1 MKHTAKK
8 CILLL
13 AGLALAAVLSGCTFF
28 DSSVEQL
35 FTLPRMAE
43 EYTGLSQ
50 QIDSLIDQ
58 GYEYAS
64 PSGGRNIQSVQM
76 VDLEDD
82 GIQEAL
88 VFLRRSSDEKPL
100 KIMVF
105 RLEGDTYRCFCT
117 IESSGSAVDSV
128 YYQDLNGDGCREI
141 IVGWRISADVQ
152 TVAVYV
158 PQPDPYVLLQSG
170 YTRFTVTDLDGD
182 GVKSL
187 LLFRS
192 DNDGQPVAGLYI
204 RKDDV
209 ISASYSSVLSYTMA
223 ELSRGSVVVGKLS
236 DGTPAV
242 FATGVNSQGMAMTDI
257 LVWQE
262 SGGLTNIAQ
271 DRTTGLTAAVYPY
284 MQLKPQ
290 DIDGDGSVE
299 IPAPETAA
307 ADAGSGAAAN
317 TAAAV
322 RGLVRWIS
330 YCGDESPD
338 VHCVTYHDLSAG
350 WYFRLPDTWQGEA
363 TFTTAENGAYESQV
377 VLLSN
382 GQPVAALYALT
393 GDNREKRAMMGSR
406 MALKRQNGVTYGG
419 ELLAGANYCGL
430 DEESLRLGFN
440 LVMAEWAA

>member
-152 TVAVYV
+152 TLAAYTVESEPVA
-158 PQPDPYVLLQSG
+158 LMSSG
-170 YTRFTVTDLDGD
+170 YTQFSVQDLNGD
-182 GVKSL
+182 GVPSL
-187 LLFRS
+187 LVLRS
-192 DNDGQPVAGLYI
+192 DGELGPVAEFYGWQEEQMG
-204 RKDDV
+204 V
-209 ISASYSSVLSYTMA
+209 SYRCRLSTSMA
-223 ELSRGSVVVGKLS
+223 ALNRGSVVTGMVDK
-236 DGTPAV
+236 DTPAV
-242 FATGVNSQGMAMTDI
+242 FITGVDITSMAVTDI
-257 LVWQE
+257 LIYRQE
-262 SGGLTNIAQ
+262 AGLVNVALDKNSGVS
-271 DRTTGLTAAVYPY
+271 AAVYPY
-284 MQLKPQ
+284 RQLSPQ
-290 DIDGDGSVE
+290 DIDGDGIIELPCPDADSAAEQTWWNWDVDALVTAISNENQMTLRINGDSV
-299 IPAPETAA
+299 
-307 ADAGSGAAAN
+307 
-317 TAAAV
+317 
-322 RGLVRWIS
+322 
-330 YCGDESPD
+330 
-338 VHCVTYHDLSAG
+338 LSI
-350 WYFRLPDTWQGEA
+350 YTITGE
-363 TFTTAENGAYESQV
+363 
-377 VLLSN
+377 
-382 GQPVAALYALT
+382 
-393 GDNREKRAMMGSR
+393 NRDSRSR
-406 MALKRQNGVTYGG
+406 MGRRLVLRRQTTTVYAGEVFEIAPYYGMD
-419 ELLAGANYCGL
+419 EDLLRRSF
-430 DEESLRLGFN
+430 SLIQGTWN
-440 LVMAEWAA
+440 NS

>member
-88 VFLRRSSDEKPL
+88 VFMRRSSDEKPL

-152 TVAVYV
+152 TLAAYTVESEPVA
-158 PQPDPYVLLQSG
+158 LMSSG
-170 YTRFTVTDLDGD
+170 YTQFSVQDLNGD
-182 GVKSL
+182 GVPSL
-187 LLFRS
+187 LVLRS
-192 DNDGQPVAGLYI
+192 DGELGPVAEFYGWQEEQMG
-204 RKDDV
+204 V
-209 ISASYSSVLSYTMA
+209 SYRCRLSTSMA
-223 ELSRGSVVVGKLS
+223 ALNRGSVVTGMVDK
-236 DGTPAV
+236 DTPAV
-242 FATGVNSQGMAMTDI
+242 FITGVDITSMAVTDI
-257 LVWQE
+257 LIYRQE
-262 SGGLTNIAQ
+262 AGLVNVALDKNSGVS
-271 DRTTGLTAAVYPY
+271 AAVYPY
-284 MQLKPQ
+284 RQLSPQ
-290 DIDGDGSVE
+290 DIDGDGIIE
-299 IPAPETAA
+299 LPCPEADSAA
-307 ADAGSGAAAN
+307 EQTDGFVAWMSWKSDGRFEQSAK
-317 TAAAV
+317 
-322 RGLVRWIS
+322 
-330 YCGDESPD
+330 
-338 VHCVTYHDLSAG
+338 TYHCLSAG
-350 WYFRLPDTWQGEA
+350 WYFTIPLSWWNWDVDALVTAISNENQMTLCINGDSVLSVYTITGE
-363 TFTTAENGAYESQV
+363 
-377 VLLSN
+377 
-382 GQPVAALYALT
+382 
-393 GDNREKRAMMGSR
+393 NRDSRSR
-406 MALKRQNGVTYGG
+406 MGHRLVLRRQTTTVYAGEVFEIAPYYGMD
-419 ELLAGANYCGL
+419 EDLLRR
-430 DEESLRLGFN
+430 SFN
-440 LVMAEWAA
+440 LILGTWNNS

>member
-158 PQPDPYVLLQSG
+158 PQPEPYVLLQSG

-192 DNDGQPVAGLYI
+192 DNDGQPVAGLYV

-209 ISASYSSVLSYTMA
+209 ISASYSSVLSCTMA
-223 ELSRGSVVVGKLS
+223 ELSRGSIVAGRLS

-242 FATGVNSQGMAMTDI
+242 FATGVNSQGMAMTDVLI
-257 LVWQE
+257 WQE
-262 SGGLTNIAQ
+262 NGGLTNVVQ
-271 DRTTGLTAAVYPY
+271 DRFTGLTSAVYPY
-284 MQLKPQ
+284 MQLAPQ
-290 DIDGDGSVE
+290 DIDGDGCIE
-299 IPAPETAA
+299 IPAPEQPAK
-307 ADAGSGAAAN
+307 ADTAN
-317 TAAAV
+317 TAAAK
-322 RGLVRWIS
+322 GLVKWIS
-330 YCGDESPD
+330 YDKDGDSASLT
-338 VHCVTYHDLSAG
+338 VTYHDLAAG
-350 WYFRLPDTWQGEA
+350 WYFRLPDGWGGGITY
-363 TFTTAENGAYESQV
+363 TTADNGAYENQV
-377 VLLSN
+377 VLLCS
-382 GQPVAALYALT
+382 GQPVVALYTLT
-393 GDNREKRAMMGSR
+393 GDNREKRAMMGGR
-406 MALKRQNGVTYGG
+406 IALRRQNGVTYAG
-419 ELLAGANYCGL
+419 ELLDGAASCRL
-430 DEESLRLGFN
+430 DEETLRQCFN
-440 LVMAEWAA
+440 LIVARWGA

>member
-152 TVAVYV
+152 TLAAYTVESEPVA
-158 PQPDPYVLLQSG
+158 LMSSG
-170 YTRFTVTDLDGD
+170 YTQFSVQDLNGD
-182 GVKSL
+182 GVPSL
-187 LLFRS
+187 LVLRS
-192 DNDGQPVAGLYI
+192 DGELGPVAEFYGWQEEQMG
-204 RKDDV
+204 V
-209 ISASYSSVLSYTMA
+209 SYRCRLSTSMA
-223 ELSRGSVVVGKLS
+223 ALNRGSVVTGMVDK
-236 DGTPAV
+236 DTPAV
-242 FATGVNSQGMAMTDI
+242 FITGVDITSMAVTDI
-257 LVWQE
+257 LIYRQE
-262 SGGLTNIAQ
+262 AGLVNVALDKNSGVSAALT
-271 DRTTGLTAAVYPY
+271 RTMISLRQRSTFFTAYLTSSRAASFSSGDTASSRSNMMASAPK
-284 MQLKPQ
+284 KPQ
-290 DIDGDGSVE
+290 LVIIFGLFPGTKSMERLMRSLLPPVRARL
-299 IPAPETAA
+299 PAGH
-307 ADAGSGAAAN
+307 AGSSRARRGRLRQSLPAARLRRAERCAPSARSQRR
-317 TAAAV
+317 TAIGRSTRSAAQAFQ
-322 RGLVRWIS
+322 R
-330 YCGDESPD
+330 
-338 VHCVTYHDLSAG
+338 
-350 WYFRLPDTWQGEA
+350 
-363 TFTTAENGAYESQV
+363 
-377 VLLSN
+377 
-382 GQPVAALYALT
+382 AAP
-393 GDNREKRAMMGSR
+393 
-406 MALKRQNGVTYGG
+406 
-419 ELLAGANYCGL
+419 
-430 DEESLRLGFN
+430 
-440 LVMAEWAA
+440 

>member
-262 SGGLTNIAQ
+262 GGGLTNIAQ

-419 ELLAGANYCGL
+419 ELLAGADYCGL

-440 LVMAEWAA
+440 LVVAEWAA